1 MAIYT
6 TKAFVDGNWVAPA
19 RDELL
24 QLAVTI
30 PNQGVAYANGDEVRF
45 TKLRPDL
52 DGLGS
57 TTMVGAAA
65 SDGLVIKYL
74 VLNTFAPGAAGL
86 KQISPYRTIVGLNA
100 KTEAT
105 FYTAGASATTMY
117 AFFDKND
124 VCLATNSSTASPPAG
139 TVKTVQWP
147 ALPYL
152 AAVIATAAAAG
163 VVAVATANT
172 FPSMGVTLTRK
183 VITKVDGNNIQRYY
197 GYGATDDVRGTAGKT

>member
-1 MAIYT
+1 MAVYT

-30 PNQGVAYANGDEVRF
+30 PKQAIAYVNGDEVRF

-52 DGLGS
+52 DGLGATS
-57 TTMVGAAA
+57 MVGAAA

-74 VLNTFAPGAAGL
+74 VLNTIAAGSPLL
-86 KQISPYRTIVGLNA
+86 KQISPYRTITGLTA
-100 KTEAT
+100 KNEASYFT
-105 FYTAGASATTMY
+105 SGGSATTVY

-124 VCLATNSSTASPPAG
+124 VCLATNPSTASPPAG

-152 AAVIATAAAAG
+152 AAVIATAAASG

-172 FPSMGVTLTRK
+172 YPSLGVTLTRK
-183 VITKVDGNNIQRYY
+183 VNTRVDGANIQRYY
-197 GYGATDDVRGTAGKT
+197 GYSATDKVAGDPANT